1 MQREARIQ
9 NNVEI
14 NGPRLQFHPVR
25 DFPWLVEQA
34 FTLSPECQ
42 RARDRHILW
51 RRFALDGGPV
61 TPVSELA
68 RKHRIPHWQVRQI
81 CQAIVERLAELV
93 QQLPASRMS
102 GRNGQCAWTQ
112 LQMDLT
118 SSGVDM
124 GIKQFQRIVQAT
136 FGSPINSRWLGLF
149 AAVAEGD
156 SASTAWAETP
166 VRAVDARRL
175 GASRGRGPVSPR
187 YDLDLTAGHSG
198 HGAAA
203 INENVNCII
212 DTVPDDGQN
221 QTRCWNIA
229 PAACS
234 GGTQPQVERA
244 RGIHA

>member
-1 MQREARIQ
+1 MQRTARIQ

-14 NGPRLQFHPVR
+14 NDPRRQLHPVR

-34 FTLSPECQ
+34 LTLSPEGQ
-42 RARDRHILW
+42 RARDRQILW

-81 CQAIVERLAELV
+81 CEAIVGHLSELI

-112 LQMDLT
+112 LQMGLT
-118 SSGVDM
+118 RSGA
-124 GIKQFQRIVQAT
+124 GIGVKQFQSIVRT
-136 FGSPINSRWLGLF
+136 SFGSPINSRWLGLF
-149 AAVAEGD
+149 AAVVEEH
-156 SASTAWAETP
+156 SASTVWAEAP
-166 VRAVDARRL
+166 VRDADAHRL
-175 GASRGRGPVSPR
+175 GASRGRGPLSPR
-187 YDLDLTAGHSG
+187 YNLDLTAGHSG

-221 QTRCWNIA
+221 QTRCWNIV

-234 GGTQPQVERA
+234 AGTQPQVERA